1 MTSVLSWLE
10 STWLSTTL
18 RDSPNVFVY
27 PTVLAFH
34 TLGLAFLVGISS
46 AISLRI
52 LGVAPEVPLGPLRKF
67 VPLMWLGFV
76 VNALSG
82 ILLLLIEP
90 TKFLTMLDFYIKLVA
105 IAGAAVCS
113 RLLYWRRFRLPAK
126 PDKAPLTA
134 RDKFLASAVLVLWGA
149 AITAGR
155 LTAYD
160 NAKVQRATAI
170 ATVEVASVMLIV
182 GFVAVRLFRPLRA
195 LLAGRASVAPQL
207 REGMLK

>member
-52 LGVAPEVPLGPLRKF
+52 LGFAPGMPLGPLKKF
-67 VPLMWLGFV
+67 VPVMWLGFV

-113 RLLYWRRFRLPAK
+113 RLLYQRRFRNPAK
-126 PDKAPLTA
+126 PDTAPLMA
-134 RDKFLASAVLVLWGA
+134 PDKFLAIAVLVLWGA

-160 NAKVQRATAI
+160 NVKVQRATAI
-170 ATVEVASVMLIV
+170 ATLEVAIVMLIG
-182 GFVAVRLFRPLRA
+182 GFVAMRLFRPIRSLFS
-195 LLAGRASVAPQL
+195 GRASVAPQL